1 MWSPN
6 SRDPLAKMLCHKA
19 PVTAVHV
26 DPSGMYMAT
35 AASNRELKIWDIRKL
50 EGPLQEYKLVTAAT
64 NVSFSQKK
72 MLAVGMGNV
81 VEVYRFVQIFL
92 SVKSILSYLYL
103 FFRECCTQAAKR
115 AYLRHRFNN
124 PIGEITN
131 FSLIHLNI
139 SCCF

>member
-1 MWSPN
+1 MSWLDVSIGQLISQFNTNLGRLSILTQNPWNGCLCLGHAKGVVSMWSPN

-26 DPSGMYMAT
+26 DPSGMYMTT

-92 SVKSILSYLYL
+92 SVKV
-103 FFRECCTQAAKR
+103 F
-115 AYLRHRFNN
+115 
-124 PIGEITN
+124 
-131 FSLIHLNI
+131 
-139 SCCF
+139 